1 MQENK
6 QINSII
12 KRNILSYLEYKGISQ
27 YQCYKDTGITRGV
40 LSQDNGISED
50 NLMRFLN
57 YYCDVSPDWLLTGQ
71 GEMLRK
77 VPAVASFDYS
87 IQRNQ
92 PEVKTINT
100 PKTKEPTE
108 ELQYIPYYSFEAT
121 AGVIELVD
129 TSAEYEIG
137 KIVVPNMPK
146 CDGAVAVTGDSM
158 YPLLKSGDIVA
169 FKLVHD
175 INNIHYGDMYLISLN
190 EDGDCYITVKWL
202 QKHPSDPSKAI
213 LVSHNEHYAPREV
226 ELRHIHRLALIK
238 LSIRYNSMG

>member
-1 MQENK
+1 MDKSSMVESLVKHYSNGSKAAFAERLGVKPQT
-6 QINSII
+6 IHSW
-12 KRNILSYLEYKGISQ
+12 ISRSTF
-27 YQCYKDTGITRGV
+27 D
-40 LSQDNGISED
+40 SE
-50 NLMRFLN
+50 LIFAK
-57 YYCDVSPDWLLTGQ
+57 CDLVSPEWLLTGQ